1 MFKKMF
7 VVVCMGVVVL
17 AVAGLSSAA
26 LIAYEGFDYPMGDL
40 GGKGS
45 AGNGWTGSWNGG
57 GNYKVI
63 ANSLDMPNLPFTPTG
78 GAAQGHST
86 ANRNFDAIDFGTD
99 GVYYISFLV
108 KRTGWEANDGS
119 GEWFDVHMRT
129 SSYGRIAAW
138 GISSDEK
145 FETTELGATNKVAG
159 ANTTDVYFLVG
170 KVVIYASQPDEI
182 YLKAY
187 TKNDTIDLSETSNWT
202 VSGSS
207 EDSSDIASKL
217 TLWAGT
223 DGDDGNGEYQATV
236 DEIRI
241 GTTWSDVVPVPEPAT
256 IMLISMGLLAIKK
269 H

>member
-1 MFKKMF
+1 MLKKMF
-7 VVVCMGVVVL
+7 TVACMSLTIL
-17 AVAGLSSAA
+17 AIVAVSNAEL
-26 LIAYEGFDYPMGDL
+26 LVYEGFDYPTGDL

-57 GNYKVI
+57 GNYQVI
-63 ANSLDMPNLPFTPTG
+63 ADSLTMPNLPFTPTG
-78 GAAQGHST
+78 GAAKGHSS
-86 ANRNFDAIDFGTD
+86 ANRDFDGIDFSQD

-108 KRTGWEANDGS
+108 KREGWGAADGS
-119 GEWFDVHMRT
+119 GEWFDIHMRT
-129 SSYGRIAAW
+129 SSYGRVAAW

-170 KVVIYASQPDEI
+170 KVVTYASQPDEI

-187 TKNDTIDLSETSNWT
+187 TKNDTIDLSETSSWT

-207 EDSSDIASKL
+207 EDCSDFASKL

-223 DGDDGNGEYQATV
+223 DDDADGLYQATV

-241 GTTWSDVVPVPEPAT
+241 GTKWSDVVPVPEPAT
-256 IMLISMGLLAIKK
+256 VLLISLGLVGLKK